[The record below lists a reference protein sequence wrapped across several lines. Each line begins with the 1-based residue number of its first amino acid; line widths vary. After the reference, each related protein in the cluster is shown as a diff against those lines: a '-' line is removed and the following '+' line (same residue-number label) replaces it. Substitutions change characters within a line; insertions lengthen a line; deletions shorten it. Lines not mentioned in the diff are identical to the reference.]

1 MLHVQSFC
9 FPNLI
14 QLLFCRSHCHRHLRR
29 GCLTSVLEVV
39 VVMMTTT
46 TTTTTTDDDATT
58 MTTTTTKTMMMVIM
72 MMMMISYVSQEHSRA
87 GSNCFW
93 KLRVKVIHYSFTR
106 KQNSI
111 SFFFQTKWWNRCNRE
126 NKWSH
131 WCESS
136 VLKELIAQ
144 FSAVTAK
151 GAKIQRCLTST
162 SSGRNQSKF
171 LLRSTN
177 SLVIFNRLREHE
189 TILMIKLKENIK
201 YRSLFSHFNRGCVC
215 DFIYTLLASK
225 HSEYFSDFI
234 SPEID

>member
-1 MLHVQSFC
+1 MFTSPAEREIRRSHVIVVQRRQGNVQKSVLHVQSSC
-9 FPNLI
+9 FTSLI
-14 QLLFCRSHCHRHLRR
+14 QLLFCRSHCHRHLGR
-29 GCLTSVLEVV
+29 GCLTSVLV
-39 VVMMTTT
+39 VVMMMT
-46 TTTTTTDDDATT
+46 TT
-58 MTTTTTKTMMMVIM
+58 MTTTTTKTMMMVMM

-87 GSNCFW
+87 GSNCFG

-111 SFFFQTKWWNRCNRE
+111 SFFFRRNGETVVIAK

-131 WCESS
+131 WYESS

-171 LLRSTN
+171 LLWSTN
-177 SLVIFNRLREHE
+177 SLVFFSRFREHE
-189 TILMIKLKENIK
+189 TILMMKLKENIK
-201 YRSLFSHFNRGCVC
+201 YRSLF
-215 DFIYTLLASK
+215 
-225 HSEYFSDFI
+225 
-234 SPEID
+234 